1 MSVAALGA
9 VEIVPV
15 VVVNDVA
22 VTALGVM
29 PPITRLSKVPAFVG
43 AISTDP
49 VPLGFMWT
57 WPVPVGLMSI

>member
-29 PPITRLSKVPAFVG
+29 PPMTRLSKVPAFVG
-43 AISTDP
+43 AISTEP
-49 VPLGFMWT
+49 APLGFM
-57 WPVPVGLMSI
+57 

>member
-29 PPITRLSKVPAFVG
+29 PPMTRLSKVPAFVG
-43 AISTDP
+43 AISTEP
-49 VPLGFMWT
+49 VPLGFM
-57 WPVPVGLMSI
+57 